1 MATPVIMPRQ
11 GQSVES
17 CIFSE
22 WYVKTGDEVKK
33 GDLLFAYETDKAA
46 FEGEAPEDG
55 VLLAV
60 FAEPGD
66 AVDVLENIGV
76 IGQPDEDIEPFR
88 PGGSQEGAGAEAGSS
103 GSVPEGAGKESSGSM
118 SEGAGVRSSGTV
130 TEGAGAEGSKV
141 EAESSE
147 METANAKDLHHAGT
161 PSAQQTRSAA
171 SQDTG
176 LVAPQ
181 GNGEIKISPR
191 ARKAAGDHHINYT
204 SITGTGPE
212 GRIIEKD
219 ILNKLKDIPKS
230 TPLARSIS
238 YKDHIELPQSG
249 SGTRGKVI
257 ADDVKHSKPAP
268 VMGGFEDKKISNIR
282 RIIAENMHASLQNTA
297 QLTLHTSADARK
309 IKALRKIFKK
319 EAEEGNKPNITI
331 NDLVCYAAVK
341 TLGQHPEV
349 NAHFL
354 GDSIRHFRDVHMGFA
369 VDTKRGLMVPT
380 LKNASH
386 LKLEGF
392 AIQMKDLAAQA
403 QSGKIDPELL
413 TGATFTITN
422 LGAFGIEMFTPVL
435 NPPQVAILGLNTITM
450 HPSQLEDGSF
460 GFIPKIGLSL
470 TFDHRAIDGAPA
482 AAFLRD
488 VKQEIENF
496 ENI

>member
-22 WYVKTGDEVKK
+22 WYLKTGDEVNK

-55 VLLAV
+55 ILLAV

-76 IGQPDEDIEPFR
+76 IGQPGEDIEQFR
-88 PGGSQEGAGAEAGSS
+88 PGIPKGTGAEAELSEHEGSDPESSEPDNS
-103 GSVPEGAGKESSGSM
+103 GRGMTGASLEGSGPGIADSGTENSGADTEGFRIGTKSSRSETESSGI
-118 SEGAGVRSSGTV
+118 
-130 TEGAGAEGSKV
+130 
-141 EAESSE
+141 EAERA
-147 METANAKDLHHAGT
+147 TGQANAFE
-161 PSAQQTRSAA
+161 
-171 SQDTG
+171 
-176 LVAPQ
+176 Q

-191 ARKAAGDHHINYT
+191 ARKAAGDHHVNYT
-204 SITGTGPE
+204 GIKGTGPE

-238 YKDHIELPQSG
+238 YEDHIDLPRTGSG
-249 SGTRGKVI
+249 SGGKVI
-257 ADDVKHSKPAP
+257 AEDVKHSKPDHAS
-268 VMGGFEDKKISNIR
+268 GKYEDIKISNIR

-297 QLTLHTSADARK
+297 QLTLHSSADARK
-309 IKALRKIFKK
+309 IKSLRSVFKK
-319 EAEEGNKPNITI
+319 EAEEGLKPNITI
-331 NDLVCYAAVK
+331 NDLVSYAAVK
-341 TLGQHPEV
+341 TLIHHPEV

-354 GDSIRHFRDVHMGFA
+354 GDSIRQFRDVHIGFA

-380 LKNASH
+380 LKNANH

-392 AIQMKDLAAQA
+392 AIQMKELATQA

-422 LGAFGIEMFTPVL
+422 LGAFGIEMFTPIL

-450 HPSQLEDGSF
+450 HPSPLEDGGF

>member
-22 WYVKTGDEVKK
+22 WYVKTGEEVKK

-46 FEGEAPEDG
+46 FEAEAPEDG
-55 VLLAV
+55 ILLAV

-66 AVDVLENIGV
+66 AVDVLQNIGV
-76 IGQPDEDIEPFR
+76 IGKTGENIETFR
-88 PGGSQEGAGAEAGSS
+88 PG
-103 GSVPEGAGKESSGSM
+103 
-118 SEGAGVRSSGTV
+118 
-130 TEGAGAEGSKV
+130 TEGAGTGLERSGI
-141 EAESSE
+141 ETESSGI
-147 METANAKDLHHAGT
+147 NAEQATDPASMGVASGVGSGSIVSGDSGL
-161 PSAQQTRSAA
+161 AA
-171 SQDTG
+171 SLDKTSASGSATSTG
-176 LVAPQ
+176 MGPGFTEDSNLTQ
-181 GNGEIKISPR
+181 STGNGEIRISPR
-191 ARKAAGDHHINYT
+191 ARKTAGNHHINYT
-204 SITGTGPE
+204 GITGSGPE

-219 ILNKLKDIPKS
+219 ILNKLKEIPKS

-238 YKDHIELPQSG
+238 YEDHIDLPQSG
-249 SGTRGKVI
+249 SGTGGKVV
-257 ADDVKHSKPAP
+257 AEDVKHSRQSP
-268 VMGGFEDKKISNIR
+268 VTGGFEDIKISNIR

-309 IKALRKIFKK
+309 IKSLRKAFKK
-319 EAEEGNKPNITI
+319 EAEEGKKPNITI

-341 TLGQHPEV
+341 TLGQHPDV

-392 AIQMKDLAAQA
+392 AIQMKELATQA

-450 HPSQLEDGSF
+450 HPSPLEDGSF

-488 VKQEIENF
+488 VKLEIENF

>member
-46 FEGEAPEDG
+46 FEGESPEDG
-55 VLLAV
+55 ILLAV

-66 AVDVLENIGV
+66 AVEVLENIGV
-76 IGQPDEDIEPFR
+76 IGQTGEDIDQFR
-88 PGGSQEGAGAEAGSS
+88 PENGGGTEAGMEKAGLKEGKDMDLDMSKEMAHPDLNISAHDPNAPTSAGSS
-103 GSVPEGAGKESSGSM
+103 APATEDPGSISS
-118 SEGAGVRSSGTV
+118 
-130 TEGAGAEGSKV
+130 
-141 EAESSE
+141 
-147 METANAKDLHHAGT
+147 
-161 PSAQQTRSAA
+161 A
-171 SQDTG
+171 STDPGFASISITSHS
-176 LVAPQ
+176 LTSD
-181 GNGEIKISPR
+181 EIRISPR
-191 ARKAAGDHHINYT
+191 ARKAAEGHHINYT
-204 SITGTGPE
+204 GITGSGPE

-219 ILNKLKDIPKS
+219 ILNKLKDIPRS

-238 YKDHIELPQSG
+238 YEDHVELPFKG
-249 SGTRGKVI
+249 SGPGGKVL
-257 ADDVKHSKPAP
+257 AEDVKDSRPI
-268 VMGGFEDKKISNIR
+268 VGMGGFEDKKLSNIR

-297 QLTLHTSADARK
+297 QLTLHASADARK
-309 IKALRKIFKK
+309 IKSLRSKFKK
-319 EAEEGNKPNITI
+319 EAEDGNKPNITI
-331 NDLVCYAAVK
+331 NDLVCYATVK
-341 TLGQHPEV
+341 ALGQHPEV
-349 NAHFL
+349 NVHFL
-354 GDSIRHFRDVHMGFA
+354 GDSIRYFRDVHLGFA

-380 LKNASH
+380 LKNANH

-392 AIQMKDLAAQA
+392 AIQMKELAVQA

-435 NPPQVAILGLNTITM
+435 NPPQIAILGLNTISM

-488 VKQEIENF
+488 VGQEIEKF
-496 ENI
+496 EII

>member
-22 WYVKTGDEVKK
+22 WYLKTGDEVKK

-46 FEGEAPEDG
+46 FEGESPEDG
-55 VLLAV
+55 ILLEI

-66 AVDVLENIGV
+66 AIQVLENIGV
-76 IGQPDEDIEPFR
+76 IGQPGEDIDQFR
-88 PGGSQEGAGAEAGSS
+88 PENAASTDAEVGKAGTGTETEKTGAGA
-103 GSVPEGAGKESSGSM
+103 GKAIDM
-118 SEGAGVRSSGTV
+118 NGTV
-130 TEGAGAEGSKV
+130 AVAGANILADK
-141 EAESSE
+141 SS
-147 METANAKDLHHAGT
+147 TTHLAGT
-161 PSAQQTRSAA
+161 TPSTL
-171 SQDTG
+171 SQATAFADQ
-176 LVAPQ
+176 APVS
-181 GNGEIKISPR
+181 GEIRISPR
-191 ARKAAGDHHINYT
+191 ARKAAESHHVSYT
-204 SITGTGPE
+204 GIKGSGPE

-219 ILNKLKDIPKS
+219 ILNKLKDLPKS

-238 YKDHIELPQSG
+238 YQNHLELPYKG
-249 SGTRGKVI
+249 SGPGGKVI
-257 ADDVKHSKPAP
+257 AEDVKLSRSDISS
-268 VMGGFEDKKISNIR
+268 GGFEDKKISNIR
-282 RIIAENMHASLQNTA
+282 RIIADNMHASLQNTA
-297 QLTLHTSADARK
+297 QLTLHASADARK
-309 IKALRKIFKK
+309 IKSLRSRFKK

-331 NDLVCYAAVK
+331 NDLVCYATVK
-341 TLGQHPEV
+341 ALSQHPEV
-349 NAHFL
+349 NVHFL
-354 GDSIRHFRDVHMGFA
+354 GESIRYFRDIHLGFA

-380 LKNASH
+380 LKNANH

-392 AIQMKDLAAQA
+392 AIQMKELANQA

-435 NPPQVAILGLNTITM
+435 NPPQIAILGLNTITM

-488 VKQEIENF
+488 VIQEIENF
-496 ENI
+496 EII

>member
-22 WYVKTGDEVKK
+22 WYVKAGDEVKK

-46 FEGEAPEDG
+46 FEGESPEDG
-55 VLLAV
+55 ILLAV

-76 IGQPDEDIEPFR
+76 IGQPGEETEPFR
-88 PGGSQEGAGAEAGSS
+88 PGSQETAGTVPGSS
-103 GSVPEGAGKESSGSM
+103 GSASERAGAESSVPGSSGSA
-118 SEGAGVRSSGTV
+118 SERAG
-130 TEGAGAEGSKV
+130 TESSKV
-141 EAESSE
+141 EAESSGLRTESSE
-147 METANAKDLHHAGT
+147 MKTQKGIDPDAAGMT
-161 PSAQQTRSAA
+161 SAQPTTSE
-171 SQDTG
+171 
-176 LVAPQ
+176 Q

-191 ARKAAGDHHINYT
+191 ARKAAGDHHISYT
-204 SITGTGPE
+204 RIKGTGPD

-219 ILNKLKDIPKS
+219 ILNKLKEIPKS

-238 YKDHIELPQSG
+238 YEDHIDLPQSG
-249 SGTRGKVI
+249 SGTGGKVI
-257 ADDVKHSKPAP
+257 AEDVKHSKPGP
-268 VMGGFEDKKISNIR
+268 VMGGFEDIKISNIR

-309 IKALRKIFKK
+309 IKSLRKTFKK
-319 EAEEGNKPNITI
+319 AAEEGNKPNITI

-341 TLGQHPEV
+341 TLSQHPEV

-380 LKNASH
+380 LKNANH

-392 AIQMKDLAAQA
+392 AIQMKDLAVQA

-496 ENI
+496 ENK

>member
-22 WYVKTGDEVKK
+22 WYVKIGDEVKK

-46 FEGEAPEDG
+46 FDGESPEDG
-55 VLLAV
+55 IFLAA

-66 AVDVLENIGV
+66 AIQVLENIGV
-76 IGQPDEDIEPFR
+76 VGQAGENTDQFR
-88 PGGSQEGAGAEAGSS
+88 PENGEGAGTGIEKS
-103 GSVPEGAGKESSGSM
+103 GSETDKEATKDQTLVESQ
-118 SEGAGVRSSGTV
+118 TT
-130 TEGAGAEGSKV
+130 TEIK
-141 EAESSE
+141 
-147 METANAKDLHHAGT
+147 T
-161 PSAQQTRSAA
+161 SAPDHT
-171 SQDTG
+171 TG
-176 LVAPQ
+176 IDQGIPQ
-181 GNGEIKISPR
+181 GEIRISPR
-191 ARKAAGDHHINYT
+191 ARKAASGHHINYAGIKG
-204 SITGTGPE
+204 SGPD
-212 GRIIEKD
+212 GRIIEND
-219 ILNKLKDIPKS
+219 ILNKLKEIPKS

-238 YKDHIELPQSG
+238 YEDHVDLPNSG
-249 SGTRGKVI
+249 SGPRGKVL
-257 ADDVKHSKPAP
+257 AEDVKHSGP
-268 VMGGFEDKKISNIR
+268 VHAIGGFEDKKISNIR

-297 QLTLHTSADARK
+297 QLTLHTSADARR
-309 IKALRKIFKK
+309 IKSLRNKLKK
-319 EAEEGNKPNITI
+319 EAEDGSKPNITI
-331 NDLVCYAAVK
+331 NDLVCYATVK
-341 TLGQHPEV
+341 TLSQHPEV

-354 GDSIRHFRDVHMGFA
+354 GDTIRSFQDIHLGFA
-369 VDTKRGLMVPT
+369 VDTPRGLMVPT
-380 LKNASH
+380 LNNANH
-386 LKLEGF
+386 LKMEGF
-392 AIQMKDLAAQA
+392 AIQMKELASQA

-488 VKQEIENF
+488 IKQEIEKF
-496 ENI
+496 EII

>member
-1 MATPVIMPRQ
+1 V
-11 GQSVES
+11 V
-17 CIFSE
+17 
-22 WYVKTGDEVKK
+22 
-33 GDLLFAYETDKAA
+33 
-46 FEGEAPEDG
+46 
-55 VLLAV
+55 
-60 FAEPGD
+60 
-66 AVDVLENIGV
+66 
-76 IGQPDEDIEPFR
+76 
-88 PGGSQEGAGAEAGSS
+88 
-103 GSVPEGAGKESSGSM
+103 
-118 SEGAGVRSSGTV
+118 
-130 TEGAGAEGSKV
+130 
-141 EAESSE
+141 
-147 METANAKDLHHAGT
+147 
-161 PSAQQTRSAA
+161 
-171 SQDTG
+171 
-176 LVAPQ
+176 PQ

-204 SITGTGPE
+204 GITGTGPE

-219 ILNKLKDIPKS
+219 ILNKLKEIPKS

-238 YKDHIELPQSG
+238 YQDHIDLPQSG
-249 SGTRGKVI
+249 SGTGGKVL
-257 ADDVKHSKPAP
+257 AEDVKHSKPAP
-268 VMGGFEDKKISNIR
+268 AMGGFEDIKISNIR

-309 IKALRKIFKK
+309 IKSLRKIFKK

-341 TLGQHPEV
+341 TLSQHPEV

-354 GDSIRHFRDVHMGFA
+354 GDAIRHFRDVHMGFA

>member
-46 FEGEAPEDG
+46 FEGESPEDG
-55 VLLAV
+55 ILLAV

-66 AVDVLENIGV
+66 AIQVLENIGV
-76 IGQPDEDIEPFR
+76 IGQPGEEIDQFR
-88 PGGSQEGAGAEAGSS
+88 PENGGDTEAGLKEGKDMDLDLSKEMAHPDLNISAHDPNAPTSAGSS
-103 GSVPEGAGKESSGSM
+103 APA
-118 SEGAGVRSSGTV
+118 
-130 TEGAGAEGSKV
+130 TE
-141 EAESSE
+141 
-147 METANAKDLHHAGT
+147 
-161 PSAQQTRSAA
+161 
-171 SQDTG
+171 DTG
-176 LVAPQ
+176 SISSASTDPGLASISITSH
-181 GNGEIKISPR
+181 GLTLDEIRISPR
-191 ARKAAGDHHINYT
+191 ARKAAEGHHINYA
-204 SITGTGPE
+204 SLKGSGPE

-219 ILNKLKDIPKS
+219 IVNKLKDIPRS

-238 YKDHIELPQSG
+238 YEDHVELPFKG
-249 SGTRGKVI
+249 SGPGGKVL
-257 ADDVKHSKPAP
+257 AEDVKHSRPI
-268 VMGGFEDKKISNIR
+268 VGMGGFEDKKISNIR
-282 RIIAENMHASLQNTA
+282 RIIADNMHASLQNTA
-297 QLTLHTSADARK
+297 QLTLHASADARK
-309 IKALRKIFKK
+309 IKSLRGVFKK
-319 EAEEGNKPNITI
+319 EAEDGKKPNITI
-331 NDLVCYAAVK
+331 NDLVCYATVK
-341 TLGQHPEV
+341 ALSHHPEV
-349 NAHFL
+349 NVHFL
-354 GDSIRHFRDVHMGFA
+354 GDSIRYFRDVHLGFA

-380 LKNASH
+380 LKNANH

-392 AIQMKDLAAQA
+392 AIQMKELAIQA

-435 NPPQVAILGLNTITM
+435 NPPQIAILGLNTISM

-488 VKQEIENF
+488 VGQEIEKF
-496 ENI
+496 EII

>member
-1 MATPVIMPRQ
+1 MPRQ

-22 WYVKTGDEVKK
+22 WYVKTGEEVKK

-55 VLLAV
+55 ILLAA

-66 AVDVLENIGV
+66 AVEVLENIGV
-76 IGQPDEDIEPFR
+76 IGQQGEDIEPFR
-88 PGGSQEGAGAEAGSS
+88 PG
-103 GSVPEGAGKESSGSM
+103 
-118 SEGAGVRSSGTV
+118 
-130 TEGAGAEGSKV
+130 TEGAGTGSESSGPGRAATPPEGSALK
-141 EAESSE
+141 AESSE
-147 METANAKDLHHAGT
+147 MEIEKATEPGTADIASAT
-161 PSAQQTRSAA
+161 PQPTSL
-171 SQDTG
+171 D
-176 LVAPQ
+176 Q
-181 GNGEIKISPR
+181 GNGKIRISPR

-204 SITGTGPE
+204 GITGSGPE

-238 YKDHIELPQSG
+238 YEDHIDLPRTG
-249 SGTRGKVI
+249 SGTRGKVL
-257 ADDVKHSKPAP
+257 AEDVKHTKPGP
-268 VMGGFEDKKISNIR
+268 VSGGYKDIKISNIR

-309 IKALRKIFKK
+309 IKSLRRAFKK
-319 EAEEGNKPNITI
+319 EAEEGKKPNITI

-341 TLGQHPEV
+341 TLSQHPEV

-354 GDSIRHFRDVHMGFA
+354 GDKIRHFRDVHLGFA
-369 VDTKRGLMVPT
+369 VDTTRGLMVPT

-392 AIQMKDLAAQA
+392 AIQMKELAALA

-450 HPSQLEDGSF
+450 HPSQLDDGSF

-488 VKQEIENF
+488 VKLEIENF

>member
-22 WYVKTGDEVKK
+22 WYVKTGDEVKE

-46 FEGEAPEDG
+46 FEGESPADG
-55 VLLAV
+55 ILLAV
-60 FAEPGD
+60 FAEAGD
-66 AVDVLENIGV
+66 AIEVLENIGV
-76 IGQPDEDIEPFR
+76 IGEPGEEIEQFR
-88 PGGSQEGAGAEAGSS
+88 PGSPDGAVSEPENSVTEAEKATDPVAADTPPVQQAGAAPSGSS
-103 GSVPEGAGKESSGSM
+103 QPAVS
-118 SEGAGVRSSGTV
+118 
-130 TEGAGAEGSKV
+130 
-141 EAESSE
+141 
-147 METANAKDLHHAGT
+147 D
-161 PSAQQTRSAA
+161 
-171 SQDTG
+171 
-176 LVAPQ
+176 Q

-204 SITGTGPE
+204 GITGSGPE

-219 ILNKLKDIPKS
+219 ILDKLKDIPKS

-238 YKDHIELPQSG
+238 YEDHIDLPQTG
-249 SGTRGKVI
+249 SGTGGKVI
-257 ADDVKHSKPAP
+257 AEDVKHSLPGAI
-268 VMGGFEDKKISNIR
+268 MGGFEDKKISNIR

-297 QLTLHTSADARK
+297 QLTLHASADARK
-309 IKALRKIFKK
+309 IKSLRKAFKK
-319 EAEEGNKPNITI
+319 EAEEGKKPNITI
-331 NDLVCYAAVK
+331 NDLVCYSAVK
-341 TLGQHPEV
+341 TLSQHPEV

-369 VDTKRGLMVPT
+369 VDTPRGLMVPT
-380 LKNASH
+380 LKNANH

-392 AIQMKDLAAQA
+392 TIQMKELAAQA

-413 TGATFTITN
+413 SGATFTVTN